1 MRPADNRYSTRREFV
16 SSLSGGFGAVGLAAM
31 LQEQLGAAASGPVGP
46 HFAPRAKHVIFLFM
60 TGGPSHMDLFDP
72 KPALR
77 AHAGERPESVDLR
90 TERMTGGLLPSPFEF
105 RRHGQSG
112 IEVSELLPNLGGIVD
127 ELCVIRSV
135 YTFNP
140 THTPARNLIHSGN
153 IAATRPS
160 LGAWISYGLG
170 TENHNLPGFVVL
182 SPGARGGD
190 LWRSGFLPA
199 EHQGTHFNHVE
210 TDPYRMIRYL
220 RNDTLGA
227 KAQRR
232 QLDLLDQIDTSFV
245 RRVGFDPRLE
255 SNIEAMETAFRM
267 QSEAP
272 GIFDLGSEPAHVR
285 ERYGDGEFGRGCLMA
300 LRLAEAGVR
309 VVQVYYGD
317 GQPWDSHDDIMT
329 QKDHAERS
337 DGPIA
342 SLIEDLKLRGM
353 LDETLVIVG
362 SEFGRTPMIQNSGT
376 EKVGRGRDHNPP
388 GYSIL
393 LAGGGIR
400 GGQAYGATDDFGYEA
415 AVNPVTP
422 HDLHATALHLLG
434 LDHTKLTY
442 RYSGRDFRLTDV
454 HGTVIQDWFA

>member
-1 MRPADNRYSTRREFV
+1 MLLSRRDT
-16 SSLSGGFGAVGLAAM
+16 LRILGAGFGTVGLADGLM
-31 LQEQLGAAASGPVGP
+31 SASGNTP
-46 HFAPRAKHVIFLFM
+46 HFAPRANRVIFLYLN
-60 TGGPSHMDLFDP
+60 GGLSHVDTFDP
-72 KPALR
+72 KPALARFDGQPMPGPKVKTDR
-77 AHAGERPESVDLR
+77 AS
-90 TERMTGGLLPSPFEF
+90 GGLMKSPFEF
-105 RRHGQSG
+105 RPYGESG
-112 IEVSELLPNLGGIVD
+112 VEVSDIFPRVGSCIDDILVVRSMRSESVNHLPSMLMMNTGHALRGG
-127 ELCVIRSV
+127 SK
-135 YTFNP
+135 
-140 THTPARNLIHSGN
+140 
-153 IAATRPS
+153 PS
-160 LGAWISYGLG
+160 FGSWVVYGLG
-170 TENHNLPGFVVL
+170 SENRSLPGFVVL
-182 SPGARGGD
+182 CPGTPVGAARN
-190 LWRSGFLPA
+190 WSSSFLPT
-199 EHQGTHFNHVE
+199 ELQGAL
-210 TDPYRMIRYL
+210 L
-220 RNDTLGA
+220 RNNAETPDKVIQNIANSTYTRDQ
-227 KAQRR
+227 QRR

-267 QSEAP
+267 QAEAP

>member
-1 MRPADNRYSTRREFV
+1 MPLSRRDT
-16 SSLSGGFGAVGLAAM
+16 LRILGAGFGTVGLADGLM
-31 LQEQLGAAASGPVGP
+31 SASGSTP
-46 HFAPRAKHVIFLFM
+46 HFAPQAKRVIFLYLN
-60 TGGPSHMDLFDP
+60 GGLSHVDTFDP
-72 KPALR
+72 KPALAKFDGQPMPGPKVKTDR
-77 AHAGERPESVDLR
+77 AS
-90 TERMTGGLLPSPFEF
+90 GGLMKSPFEF
-105 RRHGQSG
+105 RPCGESG
-112 IEVSELLPNLGGIVD
+112 LEVSDIFPRVGSCIDDILVVRSMWSESVNHLPSMLMMNTGHALRGG
-127 ELCVIRSV
+127 S
-135 YTFNP
+135 
-140 THTPARNLIHSGN
+140 
-153 IAATRPS
+153 RPS
-160 LGAWISYGLG
+160 FGSWVVYGLG
-170 TENHNLPGFVVL
+170 SENRSLPGFVVL
-182 SPGARGGD
+182 CPGTPVGAARN
-190 LWRSGFLPA
+190 WSSSFLPT
-199 EHQGTHFNHVE
+199 ELQGAL
-210 TDPYRMIRYL
+210 L
-220 RNDTLGA
+220 RNNAETPDKVIQNISNATYTRDE
-227 KAQRR
+227 QRR
-232 QLDLLDQIDTSFV
+232 QLDLLDRIDSSFV

-285 ERYGDGEFGRGCLMA
+285 GRYGDGEFGRGCLMA

-454 HGTVIQDWFA
+454 HGTVVQDWLA

>member
-1 MRPADNRYSTRREFV
+1 MLLSRRDT
-16 SSLSGGFGAVGLAAM
+16 LRILGAGFGTVGLADGLM
-31 LQEQLGAAASGPVGP
+31 SASGNTP
-46 HFAPRAKHVIFLFM
+46 HFAPRAKRVIFLYLN
-60 TGGPSHMDLFDP
+60 GGLSHVDTFDP
-72 KPALR
+72 KPALARFDGQPMPGPKVKTDR
-77 AHAGERPESVDLR
+77 AS
-90 TERMTGGLLPSPFEF
+90 GGLMKSPFEF
-105 RRHGQSG
+105 RPYGESG
-112 IEVSELLPNLGGIVD
+112 VEVSDIFPRVGSCIDDILVVRSMRSESVNHLPSMLMMNTGHALRGG
-127 ELCVIRSV
+127 S
-135 YTFNP
+135 
-140 THTPARNLIHSGN
+140 
-153 IAATRPS
+153 RPS
-160 LGAWISYGLG
+160 FGSWVVYGLG
-170 TENHNLPGFVVL
+170 SENRSLPGFVVL
-182 SPGARGGD
+182 CPGTPVGAARN
-190 LWRSGFLPA
+190 WSSSFLPT
-199 EHQGTHFNHVE
+199 ELQGAL
-210 TDPYRMIRYL
+210 L
-220 RNDTLGA
+220 RNNAETPDKVIQNIANSTYTRDQ
-227 KAQRR
+227 QRR

-300 LRLAEAGVR
+300 LRLAQAGVR

-353 LDETLVIVG
+353 LDDTLVIVG

-415 AVNPVTP
+415 AVQPVTP

>member
-1 MRPADNRYSTRREFV
+1 MPLSRRDT
-16 SSLSGGFGAVGLAAM
+16 LRILGAGFGTVGLADG
-31 LQEQLGAAASGPVGP
+31 LLAASGSTP
-46 HFAPRAKHVIFLFM
+46 HFAARAKRVIFLYLN
-60 TGGPSHMDLFDP
+60 GGLSHVDTFDP
-72 KPALR
+72 KPALAKFDGQPMPGPKIKTDR
-77 AHAGERPESVDLR
+77 AS
-90 TERMTGGLLPSPFEF
+90 GGLMKSPFEF
-105 RRHGQSG
+105 RPYGESG
-112 IEVSELLPNLGGIVD
+112 IEVSDIFPRVGSCIDDILVVRSMRSESVNHLPSMLMMNTGHALRGG
-127 ELCVIRSV
+127 S
-135 YTFNP
+135 
-140 THTPARNLIHSGN
+140 
-153 IAATRPS
+153 RPS
-160 LGAWISYGLG
+160 FGSWVVYGLG
-170 TENHNLPGFVVL
+170 SENQSLPGFVVL
-182 SPGARGGD
+182 CPGTPVGAARN
-190 LWRSGFLPA
+190 WSSSFLPT
-199 EHQGTHFNHVE
+199 EFQGAL
-210 TDPYRMIRYL
+210 L
-220 RNDTLGA
+220 RNNAETPDKVIQNIANATYTRDE
-227 KAQRR
+227 QRR
-232 QLDLLDQIDTSFV
+232 QMDLLDHIDSSFV

-267 QSEAP
+267 QAEAP

-400 GGQAYGATDDFGYEA
+400 GGQAYGATDEFGYKA
-415 AVNPVTP
+415 TVNPVTP

-434 LDHTKLTY
+434 LDHTKLMY

-454 HGTVIQDWFA
+454 HGTVVQDWLA